1 MDGAFDVT
9 IAPLVRCW
17 GFMGG
22 SGTMP
27 EPGAIDRARALVGPG
42 LVELDE
48 RASTVRFRREGV
60 MIDLGAIGK
69 GYAIE
74 CAVEVLRDAGV
85 TSALL
90 HGGTSTVYGLGTP
103 PESSEWKVAIGR
115 PLDESGSSPGLIP
128 TEGQPPGMPLPTGD
142 ALLAVVALRDEALSV
157 SAVWGRSFV
166 QSGKS
171 YGHVIDPRTG
181 QPVAGAL
188 LAAVA
193 LPSATGN
200 RCLEHCAA
208 DHGGGWFGAVGGSAS
223 RSANASLA
231 GRARPP
237 LRGRLSQRDSL
248 R

>member
-1 MDGAFDVT
+1 
-9 IAPLVRCW
+9 RCW

-27 EPGAIDRARALVGPG
+27 EPAAVERARALVGPG

-128 TEGQPPGMPLPTGD
+128 AEGQAPGGMPLPSGD

-157 SAVWGRSFV
+157 SAV
-166 QSGKS
+166 
-171 YGHVIDPRTG
+171 
-181 QPVAGAL
+181 
-188 LAAVA
+188 
-193 LPSATGN
+193 
-200 RCLEHCAA
+200 
-208 DHGGGWFGAVGGSAS
+208 
-223 RSANASLA
+223 
-231 GRARPP
+231 
-237 LRGRLSQRDSL
+237 
-248 R
+248 